1 VNALKD
7 ALRRN
12 PGISKQLRTPG
23 VNATAAA
30 SAATVAAG
38 SFHPIDDE
46 IFERFA
52 SGDDPDGCAIRSAK
66 SKRALGKSGAG
77 THLRFGESAANVL
90 AARRAARANSC
101 RQEPVGQQRLPGI
114 GIRCV
119 AANAIR
125 FTGQCRRCGE
135 NDGASAHQLG
145 KRGSSPGHRQR
156 RRDGFRLFWAYAA
169 QGAAPSALSSALAA
183 NHSLT
188 SRAQPLAAS
197 RNRRTASSFAP
208 CRSANSPP

>member
-30 SAATVAAG
+30 SAAVTPVAAG
-38 SFHPIDDE
+38 SASFHPIYDE

-66 SKRALGKSGAG
+66 SKLALGKSGAG
-77 THLRFGESAANVL
+77 THLRFGEGGANVL

-101 RQEPVGQQRLPGI
+101 RQETVGQQRLPGI

-125 FTGQCRRCGE
+125 FTGQCRCRGE

-145 KRGSSPGHRQR
+145 KRGSSPGASATPAQRLSHALRPMRRWLKALHR
-156 RRDGFRLFWAYAA
+156 
-169 QGAAPSALSSALAA
+169 AP
-183 NHSLT
+183 
-188 SRAQPLAAS
+188 
-197 RNRRTASSFAP
+197 
-208 CRSANSPP
+208 